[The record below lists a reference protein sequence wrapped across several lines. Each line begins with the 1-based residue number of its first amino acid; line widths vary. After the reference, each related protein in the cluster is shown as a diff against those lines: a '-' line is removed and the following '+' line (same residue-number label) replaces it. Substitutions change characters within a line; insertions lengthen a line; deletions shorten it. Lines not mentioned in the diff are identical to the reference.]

1 MGCGLELHPG
11 GSRTSVPLRPAKW
24 EGIKPTPFE
33 MYPRWGM
40 VQVRRRRRRPRVRC
54 AHQLG
59 ESAENQAECR
69 QICQIS
75 ESDQLKVVRNHAIG
89 VFWRPVA
96 QLPLGCSAQNSALR
110 PSRRAAR
117 PTVERER
124 RASAG
129 CGETQGS
136 SHRTWRTL
144 ANGIPL
150 QWRTRPCSC
159 TVIRWRRRARRWAS
173 VPARQERIDSRIG
186 VLSME

>member
-1 MGCGLELHPG
+1 MRSARNSQRWEAGARRRRRRRGHDEHSRRGAHTCGRPHVWPRTRAVRTGCGLELHPG

-96 QLPLGCSAQNSALR
+96 QLPLGCSAQNSAL
-110 PSRRAAR
+110 PAVSRRD
-117 PTVERER
+117 V
-124 RASAG
+124 SADV
-129 CGETQGS
+129 
-136 SHRTWRTL
+136 TW
-144 ANGIPL
+144 
-150 QWRTRPCSC
+150 
-159 TVIRWRRRARRWAS
+159 RARRRKA
-173 VPARQERIDSRIG
+173 G
-186 VLSME
+186 